1 MEHLRVME
9 HMAEYEKAAA
19 ECRRLAAQM
28 KNTQLKQQ
36 MEEMAEV
43 WERLARE
50 RRRGIVETR
59 LDQARS
65 EPEV

>member
-1 MEHLRVME
+1 MER
-9 HMAEYEKAAA
+9 MAEYEKAAA

-28 KNTQLKQQ
+28 KNPRLKQQ
-36 MEEMAEV
+36 MKEMAEV

-50 RRRGIVETR
+50 RRRGIVESK

>member
-1 MEHLRVME
+1 MER
-9 HMAEYEKAAA
+9 MAEYEKAAA
-19 ECRRLAAQM
+19 ECRRLATQM
-28 KNTQLKQQ
+28 KNPQLKQQ

-50 RRRGIVETR
+50 RRRGIVESK

>member
-1 MEHLRVME
+1 MER
-9 HMAEYEKAAA
+9 MAEYEKAAA
-19 ECRRLAAQM
+19 EFRRLAAQM
-28 KNTQLKQQ
+28 KNPQLKQQ
-36 MEEMAEV
+36 MEEMAKV

-50 RRRGIVETR
+50 RRRGIVESK